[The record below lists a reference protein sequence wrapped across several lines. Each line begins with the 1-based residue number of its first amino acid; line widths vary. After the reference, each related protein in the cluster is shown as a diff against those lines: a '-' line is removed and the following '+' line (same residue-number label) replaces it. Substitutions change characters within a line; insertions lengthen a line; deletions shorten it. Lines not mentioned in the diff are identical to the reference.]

1 MGTWLLV
8 ARLGLRDVR
17 RHAAQALLLLLVIAA
32 AATVLT
38 LGLALNGV
46 TSHPYQQTQAAT
58 KGPDV
63 VTYLPVTHQ
72 PGRKSQLPAQ
82 ATAIVR
88 ARGVT
93 SSSGPYPMAGAVIRV
108 HGLTAGAEVEGRSE
122 APAAV
127 DQPMVTAGSWVR
139 PGGVVIERTF
149 AEALKVGVGARVT
162 LGGQRFRVAGIAVTA
177 AQAPYPNLC
186 DVSAGG
192 CFASFNGFGARNIG
206 LIWVTEADIVRL
218 ASTGS
223 PVVTYVVNVKLKDPG
238 SAEAFA
244 RSHGVGGN
252 TPVTWEGVAS
262 ADGLLV
268 KDEQSVLS
276 PGALLLSLLALA
288 LVAVLVG
295 GRLSEHRRRVGLLKA
310 VGGMPRLV
318 AATFWVEN
326 LALALP
332 AAAVGMAAG
341 LLAAP
346 LLTNPGAALVGVPG
360 TPSVTLVS
368 AVEVVAVALVI
379 ALASTLVP
387 AIRAARSTTVGALA
401 DAARPPR
408 RRGGWIRV
416 SSRLPVPML
425 FGLRLVARRP
435 RRALLSA
442 GSVAVTVTGIVEVL
456 AFHAKVAS
464 VLGASRVSAG
474 TLADP
479 VVSRDEQMLT
489 VITVM
494 LVALAAL
501 TAIFTAWAT
510 MLDSRRA
517 TALLRALGA
526 RTQQVTGGAAAAQVL
541 SALPG
546 ALLGVPLGIGLF
558 NVAAGGG
565 PVPPAALLVAVV
577 LRTLVVVA
585 ALASVPARLA
595 THRAVAETLQVAVP

>member
-1 MGTWLLV
+1 MGGCLL
-8 ARLGLRDVR
+8 ATRLALRDL
-17 RHAAQALLLLLVIAA
+17 RHHPAQALLLVLVIAA
-32 AATVLT
+32 STTVLT

-63 VTYLPVTHQ
+63 VAYLPVINQ
-72 PGRKSQLPAQ
+72 PGKHSQPPTQ
-82 ATAIVR
+82 ATALIH

-93 SSSGPYPMAGAVIRV
+93 AASGPYPIAAAVIRA
-108 HGLTAGAEVEGRSE
+108 HGLTAGVEAEGRSD
-122 APAAV
+122 AQAAV
-127 DQPMVTAGSWVR
+127 DQPKVTAGTWVR

-149 AEALKVGVGARVT
+149 AEALNVGIGSRVT
-162 LGGQRFRVAGIAVTA
+162 LNGRPFRVAGIAVTA

-186 DVSAGG
+186 YVGAGG
-192 CFASFNGFGARNIG
+192 CFVSFSGIGPTDIG
-206 LIWVTEADIVRL
+206 LVWMTERDVAELTPAGTPVAAYIVNLRL
-218 ASTGS
+218 RNPAA
-223 PVVTYVVNVKLKDPG
+223 
-238 SAEAFA
+238 AEAFA
-244 RSHGVGGN
+244 QSHGADGN
-252 TPVTWEGVAS
+252 TPVTWEGIAS

-268 KDEQSVLS
+268 KDEQSVLA
-276 PGALLLSLLALA
+276 PGSLLLSLLALA

-295 GRLSEHRRRVGLLKA
+295 GRLAEQRRRVGLLKA
-310 VGGMPRLV
+310 VGGTPSLV
-318 AATFWVEN
+318 AATFLVEN
-326 LALALP
+326 LALAL
-332 AAAVGMAAG
+332 AAAAAG
-341 LLAAP
+341 LAAGRLAAP
-346 LLTNPGAALVGVPG
+346 LLTSPGAALVGVPG
-360 TPSVTLVS
+360 APAMTLAGVI
-368 AVEVVAVALVI
+368 EVAGVALVI

-408 RRGGWIRV
+408 CRSRWIRI
-416 SSRLPVPML
+416 SSRLPLPML

-442 GSVAVTVTGIVEVL
+442 GSVAVTVTGIVAVL
-456 AFHAKVAS
+456 AFHAKVAA
-464 VLGASRVSAG
+464 VLGASGASAG
-474 TLADP
+474 KLADP

-526 RTQQVTGGAAAAQVL
+526 RAPQVSGGLAAAQVL

-546 ALLGVPLGIGLF
+546 ALLGVLLGIGLF
-558 NVAAGGG
+558 KVASGVAPSRPHHCWSRPCSEPCWPLQGS
-565 PVPPAALLVAVV
+565 PPCLPGWPPIA
-577 LRTLVVVA
+577 
-585 ALASVPARLA
+585 P
-595 THRAVAETLQVAVP
+595 